1 MNYKLRNF
9 IGIVV
14 FICILLVTI
23 NLDFILKTVDTKI
36 LGKEFIG
43 IKDDKLFLSPINTN
57 KLTKNDLI
65 NYIMYNL
72 NEINSKNLKDYIF
85 SIHTKDIN
93 TEDSYIERFNI
104 KIDEN
109 FDKDLYKNLDFLDK
123 NVNLYLKM
131 SLKKGDKIYMSD
143 ILMINIEDELY
154 QNFENVF
161 ALNGYTT
168 KGVTSS
174 VDIPENINID
184 PNSKFTITADFNG
197 NKVSG
202 LSVNYDKN
210 NNKLIIGNLIPG
222 KQYLNV
228 EIVSYDKD
236 QNKIKFIISKLLM
249 DYGSE
254 LENYFVKIYSQ
265 VLKRYPTEKEYSQ
278 NLYNVLNNVIDI
290 KSILSEI
297 ILSDEFDLINTTNKE
312 IVDSI
317 YFLANKKIINGRV
330 SIITLEEFNEKLS
343 NKEIVDESK
352 IELLDKFLNMES
364 SKEYMKLI
372 SNN

>member
-278 NLYNVLNNVIDI
+278 NLYNVLNNVVDI

-330 SIITLEEFNEKLS
+330 SIITLEEFNEKFS
-343 NKEIVDESK
+343 NKETVDESK